1 MKTLLLLLN
10 VLLLLA
16 GNTHVVRS
24 FATTKGTSHFVSM
37 TVTTTGSTMECVSVS
52 SSSSSSHNTISSST
66 PARRLAPRRQLAFV
80 GTMLGRLASGALQ
93 RICIQDSMPL
103 TSNFPSKLLHALLL
117 MGVFEAMIPD
127 NE

>member
-16 GNTHVVRS
+16 GNTHVVMS

-37 TVTTTGSTMECVSVS
+37 TVTTTGSTMECVSV

>member
-16 GNTHVVRS
+16 GNTHVVMS

-37 TVTTTGSTMECVSVS
+37 TVTSSTMECVSV